1 MSTTT
6 TLYLHHHG
14 DFTKPPNVKY
24 VGGKTEIIK
33 DFDAD
38 LFSFR
43 DLEEFA
49 EKFAYDVSSSLGNFK
64 CNGYSFE
71 KGMRVIYDDNSVRDL
86 IKICMPY
93 GRIELYVDHFDL
105 DEVIDCPNEGEGEGN
120 KFDSG
125 DPVEAN
131 MGGNDEFSDDTDE
144 GDPEYKESSE
154 TEESEDE
161 SFVPDEYGSDNEM
174 NAIRE
179 NFKKFKQGLVDS
191 MNIRNEN
198 VGEESEF
205 DSENEN
211 LRSLSSSSEDE
222 NAKIGYIGPL
232 NPKKKVL

>member
-33 DFDAD
+33 DFDVD
-38 LFSFR
+38 MFSFR

-49 EKFAYDVSSSLGNFK
+49 EKYAYDVSSSLVNFK

-105 DEVIDCPNEGEGEGN
+105 DLDEVIDYPNEG
-120 KFDSG
+120 G

-144 GDPEYKESSE
+144 SDPEYKGSSE

-179 NFKKFKQGLVDS
+179 NCKKFKQGLVDS
-191 MNIRNEN
+191 MNIPNEN
-198 VGEESEF
+198 VGEESEY
-205 DSENEN
+205 DSENEI

-222 NAKIGYIGPL
+222 NAKIGYVGPP
-232 NPKKKVL
+232 NPKKKC